1 MNLSI
6 LSCLAVALLW
16 SCLPVNGADAAKPN
30 LVFIIA
36 DDLTF
41 RDIACYGGQA
51 RTPNIDKLAGQGI
64 RMTRCFQAA
73 PMCSPTRHNIYT
85 GLYPVKSGAYPNHT
99 FVKDDVKSVVHYLK
113 PLGYRVALSGKTHV
127 GPKKAFPFEYSSKDG
142 PDMAAID
149 KLVGESAASKTPF
162 CLFACSN
169 EPHSPWDK
177 GDPSKYPPA
186 EIKLPPYYIDTPD
199 LRKQFSKYLAE
210 ITVFDGQVGRILH
223 ILEQRG
229 IADNTLVMLV
239 SEQGNSFPFA
249 KWTLYDSGL
258 QSAMVVR
265 WPGRVQPATTSN
277 AMVEYVDVLPTFIE
291 AAGGSMP
298 AALDGKSMVPVLTGR
313 SDHHKDYVFGIQ
325 TSRGILDGP
334 DHYGRR
340 SVRSATHKLIHNLD
354 PTARFHNVICQASY
368 FKEWEDKA
376 KAGDP
381 RAAELVKRFY
391 SPPEFELFDVVK
403 DPLELHNLAEN
414 PESAPIIAQLKAQL
428 AAWMKQQGD
437 LGQATEMAAYDRMK
451 AGKKRSGSTG
461 NGKKSRK

>member
-1 MNLSI
+1 
-6 LSCLAVALLW
+6 
-16 SCLPVNGADAAKPN
+16 
-30 LVFIIA
+30 
-36 DDLTF
+36 
-41 RDIACYGGQA
+41 
-51 RTPNIDKLAGQGI
+51 
-64 RMTRCFQAA
+64 
-73 PMCSPTRHNIYT
+73 
-85 GLYPVKSGAYPNHT
+85 
-99 FVKDDVKSVVHYLK
+99 
-113 PLGYRVALSGKTHV
+113 
-127 GPKKAFPFEYSSKDG
+127 
-142 PDMAAID
+142 
-149 KLVGESAASKTPF
+149 
-162 CLFACSN
+162 
-169 EPHSPWDK
+169 
-177 GDPSKYPPA
+177 
-186 EIKLPPYYIDTPD
+186 
-199 LRKQFSKYLAE
+199 
-210 ITVFDGQVGRILH
+210 
-223 ILEQRG
+223 
-229 IADNTLVMLV
+229 MLV

-298 AALDGKSMVPVLTGR
+298 AALDGKSMVPVLTGK

-354 PTARFHNVICQASY
+354 PAARFFNGMSQTPY
-368 FKEWEDKA
+368 FKHWEDKA

-391 SPPEFELFDVVK
+391 SPPEFELFDVIK
-403 DPLELHNLAEN
+403 DQLELHNLAEN
-414 PESAPIIAQLKAQL
+414 PESAPIIAQLNAQL

-461 NGKKSRK
+461 NGKKSRKKPLDE